1 MTPDPYTN
9 SGRMEDPQSWNRY
22 AYTRG
27 DPVNRADPRG
37 TDDCEADICVDVW
50 SWGDPF
56 DGFWDSMS
64 GPSYGYACAF
74 GFING
79 CNFAQS
85 GGSGNTQS
93 TGGSSGNITTS
104 NVSSEGP
111 NEQAIDA
118 AAQSL
123 VAFIDPNRLSWLQS
137 GGGNLGQYVSALLGY
152 GLIGHGT
159 ITTTQPNSVVNA
171 VEGPSDAPGF
181 AIVINDNG
189 AFFNK
194 NVTTDIGQLQGN
206 TIAARIF
213 ILIHEFAHSMEVPG
227 FVPDGSS
234 QALVNQNDQL
244 IQKNCSK
251 TISEFK

>member
-1 MTPDPYTN
+1 MTPDAYTN
-9 SGRMEDPQSWNRY
+9 SGRLGDPQSWNRY

-27 DPVNRADPRG
+27 DPVNRADPGG
-37 TDDCEADICVDVW
+37 TDDCDADFCVDVW

-79 CNFAQS
+79 CNFSQI
-85 GGSGNTQS
+85 GGSDGGGGGYTQS
-93 TGGSSGNITTS
+93 TGSSGGNITTS
-104 NVSSEGP
+104 NVSTEGP
-111 NEQAIDA
+111 NEQVIDA

-123 VAFIDPNRLSWLQS
+123 VAFIDPNCLSWLQS
-137 GGGNLGQYVSALLGY
+137 GGVNLGQEVSGLLGY

-194 NVTTDIGQLQGN
+194 NVTTDVGQLQGN

-213 ILIHEFAHSMEVPG
+213 ILIHELAHSMEVPG

-234 QALVNQNDQL
+234 QTLVNQNDV
-244 IQKNCSK
+244 S
-251 TISEFK
+251 FR